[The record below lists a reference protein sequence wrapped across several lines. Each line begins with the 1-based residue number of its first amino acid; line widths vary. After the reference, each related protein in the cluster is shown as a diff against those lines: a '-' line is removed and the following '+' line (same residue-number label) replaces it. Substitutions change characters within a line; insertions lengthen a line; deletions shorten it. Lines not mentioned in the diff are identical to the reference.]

1 MSSITYIKRASQLIT
16 VRGGTK
22 EPKRAQDMSDIGI
35 IEHGSV
41 VVENG
46 LITFVGSDVEAERY
60 VHTLNGHITTIDASG
75 KIVTPGLIDAHTHI
89 VFGGSREK
97 ELEMRLNGA
106 KYIDILK
113 AGGGILQTTTST
125 REATEDQLIQETSKR
140 LNRFLQYGVTTVEA
154 KSGYGLTLEDELKQ
168 LRAAKKLHE
177 KHPVDLV
184 STFMGAHAVPVE
196 YKENPDEFVR
206 LVIEEMIPR
215 VAEENL
221 AEFCD
226 VFCEEGVFTIQ
237 QSEQIL
243 EAGKVYGLKPK
254 IHADEIVQF
263 GGAELAAKVGAVS
276 ADHLLQASDEGI
288 KQMAKN
294 GVIAVLLPGTAFF
307 LMEKPANAR
316 KMIEA
321 GVPVALSTDRNPGS
335 SPTESLPFIM
345 NLACLTMKMTPAEV
359 LTACTINAAHAIG
372 RADEVGSIE
381 VGKKGDLVLFDAP
394 NYQTLQYNYA
404 VNLVDT
410 VVKKGQ
416 VIVEGGVLHDV
427 PVPTA

>member
-184 STFMGAHAVPVE
+184 STFMGAHAVPGE

>member
-22 EPKRAQDMSDIGI
+22 EPKRAQNMSDIGI

-46 LITFVGSDVEAERY
+46 MITFVGSDVEAERY

-75 KIVTPGLIDAHTHI
+75 KIVTPGLIDTHTHI

-125 REATEDQLIQETSKR
+125 REATEEQLIQETSKR

-243 EAGKVYGLKPK
+243 EAGKRYGLKPK

-276 ADHLLQASDEGI
+276 ADHLLQASDKGI
-288 KQMAKN
+288 KQMAKS

-410 VVKKGQ
+410 VIKKGQ
-416 VIVEGGVLHDV
+416 VIVEGGALRDV
-427 PVPTA
+427 PVPTT

>member
-1 MSSITYIKRASQLIT
+1 MSSITYIKCASQLIT
-16 VRGGTK
+16 VKGGTK
-22 EPKRAQDMSDIGI
+22 EPKRAKYMSDIGI

-46 LITFVGSDVEAERY
+46 IITFVGSDVEAERY
-60 VHTLNGHITTIDASG
+60 VHTLNGHVNTIDAAG
-75 KIVTPGLIDAHTHI
+75 KLVTPGLIDAHTHI

-125 REATEDQLIQETSKR
+125 REATEKQLIQETSKR

-168 LRAAKKLHE
+168 LRAAKKLDE
-177 KHPVDLV
+177 RHPIDLV

-243 EAGKVYGLKPK
+243 EAGKRYGLKPK

-288 KQMAKN
+288 KQMAKS

-372 RADEVGSIE
+372 KADEVGSIE

-410 VVKKGQ
+410 VIKKGQ
-416 VIVEGGVLHDV
+416 VIVEGGALRDV
-427 PVPTA
+427 PVPTT

>member
-1 MSSITYIKRASQLIT
+1 
-16 VRGGTK
+16 
-22 EPKRAQDMSDIGI
+22 
-35 IEHGSV
+35 
-41 VVENG
+41 
-46 LITFVGSDVEAERY
+46 
-60 VHTLNGHITTIDASG
+60 
-75 KIVTPGLIDAHTHI
+75 
-89 VFGGSREK
+89 
-97 ELEMRLNGA
+97 
-106 KYIDILK
+106 
-113 AGGGILQTTTST
+113 
-125 REATEDQLIQETSKR
+125 
-140 LNRFLQYGVTTVEA
+140 
-154 KSGYGLTLEDELKQ
+154 
-168 LRAAKKLHE
+168 
-177 KHPVDLV
+177 
-184 STFMGAHAVPVE
+184 
-196 YKENPDEFVR
+196 
-206 LVIEEMIPR
+206 EMIPR

-221 AEFCD
+221 AKFCD

>member
-1 MSSITYIKRASQLIT
+1 MSSITYIKCASQLIT

-22 EPKRAQDMSDIGI
+22 EPKRAQGMSDIGI

-46 LITFVGSDVEAERY
+46 IITFVGSDVEAERY
-60 VHTLNGHITTIDASG
+60 VHTLNGHINTIDAVG

-125 REATEDQLIQETSKR
+125 REATEEQLIQETSKR

-196 YKENPDEFVR
+196 YKENSDKFVR

-226 VFCEEGVFTIQ
+226 VFCEEGVFTVE

-288 KQMAKN
+288 KQMAKS

-416 VIVEGGVLHDV
+416 VIVEGGVLRDV
-427 PVPTA
+427 PVPTT